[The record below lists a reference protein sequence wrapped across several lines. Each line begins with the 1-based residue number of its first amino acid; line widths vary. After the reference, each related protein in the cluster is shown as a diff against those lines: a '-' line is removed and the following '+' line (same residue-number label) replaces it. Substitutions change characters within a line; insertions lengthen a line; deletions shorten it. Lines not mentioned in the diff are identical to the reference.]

1 MGKPGFLVL
10 DFLGAELVDQVTM
23 PVLWA
28 DSVAAMQAAG
38 VTTLIEFGPGRV
50 LGGLARRID
59 RSLETRNIGTAED
72 LAPEDGAS
80 EA

>member
-1 MGKPGFLVL
+1 MTDASGFA
-10 DFLGAELVDQVTM
+10 AELVDQVTN

-28 DSVAAMQAAG
+28 DSVTAMQAAG

-50 LGGLARRID
+50 LSGLARRID

-72 LAPEDGAS
+72 LNPEDGAA